1 MPTDL
6 VLKMASQLGECLKAY
21 REHCWKISQ
30 AEAADRLQI
39 SRATYQRM
47 ESGDDAVSVR
57 HWLDAWRRM
66 NVDARHAWTVADAL
80 QEAADPGPQIA
91 RQIRDEVL
99 GERLVGDP
107 IHDAEEEARTVMG
120 EIAATQKPVT
130 SPRKPFKPRG

>member
-6 VLKMASQLGECLKAY
+6 VLKMAAQLGECLKAY

-47 ESGDDAVSVR
+47 ESGDDAVSLR

-66 NVDARHAWTVADAL
+66 NVDARRAWTVADAL
-80 QEAADPGPQIA
+80 QEASDPGPQIA

-99 GERLVGDP
+99 GERLAGDP
-107 IHDAEEEARTVMG
+107 IYDAEQEAHTVVG
-120 EIAATQKPVT
+120 EIAAAQEPAPL
-130 SPRKPFKPRG
+130 PRKPFKPRG